1 MFVKSLIKVLLYDKI
16 NVIISYEEEVPNMST
31 YNKHNRKY
39 YLKKTWQQERDV
51 ALSRVYVTKELA
63 DAVYT
68 TYSTFENWLAFRGID
83 L

>member
-1 MFVKSLIKVLLYDKI
+1 
-16 NVIISYEEEVPNMST
+16 MST
-31 YNKHNRKY
+31 YTKY
-39 YLKKTWQQERDV
+39 HKRSFYKKTWQKERDV

>member
-1 MFVKSLIKVLLYDKI
+1 
-16 NVIISYEEEVPNMST
+16 MST

-68 TYSTFENWLAFRGID
+68 TYNTFENWLAFRGLD